1 MKNEKKHGKLRR
13 RLVSLLT
20 LALILIPMGVLVAY
34 AGSDSSNF
42 SFSLGSAAAKDTSRA
57 YKSDVGSSSGYYAQ
71 ANVNSAYMN
80 GGSIVMYVAKTDGRK
95 ITNNQTFHGNGT
107 GYFYYS
113 TGSLSNNTDLDLT
126 ATVGTGIPGGCSGI
140 WWP

>member
-20 LALILIPMGVLVAY
+20 LALILIPMGVLVVY
-34 AGSDSSNF
+34 AGSESKEFIFNF
-42 SFSLGSAAAKDTSRA
+42 GTSAATDSSRA

-80 GGSIVMYVAKTDGRK
+80 GGSVTMWVRKVNGTRVTDSQVFRG
-95 ITNNQTFHGNGT
+95 TGT
-107 GYFYYS
+107 GYFYYY
-113 TGSLSNNTDLDLT
+113 TGSLTTNAYVDLFG
-126 ATVGTGIPGGCSGI
+126 AVSSGIPGGCSGI